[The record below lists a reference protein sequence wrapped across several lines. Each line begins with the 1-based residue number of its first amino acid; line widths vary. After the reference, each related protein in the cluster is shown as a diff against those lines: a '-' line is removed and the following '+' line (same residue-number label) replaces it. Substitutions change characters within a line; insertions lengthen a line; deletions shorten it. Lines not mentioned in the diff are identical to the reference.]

1 MKIEDEIEYEA
12 PYMDGLQF
20 IFNQPEFASASQSNQ
35 SLALTENKNLLR
47 VILPDKLTESGVHV
61 IIGKE
66 NKSETIQNYSVVISQ
81 YGVPGE
87 ALGCIAVIGPTRM
100 QYARSIASV
109 DYLAEVLTG
118 LMAWLYGRKIMPES
132 ENEYELHDKGGERMI
147 PQEPE
152 AKKPE
157 AKEEQVSELTPDF
170 IKLLADTQRKADDYL
185 DSWKRAQAD
194 FINYKRHAEQEKME
208 MGVYA
213 NTQLILSLLPVL
225 DDFERAVDS
234 LTPKLAKMDWVH
246 GIRLVERKLRT
257 VLQAQGV
264 TPIKAVG
271 EVFDPN
277 LHEAVMHV
285 SGEDGKVV
293 RELQKGYRLHD
304 KILRPSAVAV
314 GNGEPVIAEQAEEPE
329 TAKEKETKT
338 GIISRDNNDI

>member
-1 MKIEDEIEYEA
+1 
-12 PYMDGLQF
+12 
-20 IFNQPEFASASQSNQ
+20 
-35 SLALTENKNLLR
+35 
-47 VILPDKLTESGVHV
+47 
-61 IIGKE
+61 
-66 NKSETIQNYSVVISQ
+66 
-81 YGVPGE
+81 
-87 ALGCIAVIGPTRM
+87 
-100 QYARSIASV
+100 
-109 DYLAEVLTG
+109 
-118 LMAWLYGRKIMPES
+118 
-132 ENEYELHDKGGERMI
+132 MI

-157 AKEEQVSELTPDF
+157 AKEEPSSELTPDF

-194 FINYKRHAEQEKME
+194 FINYKRCAEQEKME

-234 LTPKLAKMDWVH
+234 LTPKLAKTDWVH

-329 TAKEKETKT
+329 TAKEKETKKEE
-338 GIISRDNNDI
+338 

>member
-1 MKIEDEIEYEA
+1 
-12 PYMDGLQF
+12 
-20 IFNQPEFASASQSNQ
+20 
-35 SLALTENKNLLR
+35 
-47 VILPDKLTESGVHV
+47 
-61 IIGKE
+61 
-66 NKSETIQNYSVVISQ
+66 
-81 YGVPGE
+81 
-87 ALGCIAVIGPTRM
+87 
-100 QYARSIASV
+100 
-109 DYLAEVLTG
+109 
-118 LMAWLYGRKIMPES
+118 
-132 ENEYELHDKGGERMI
+132 MI

-152 AKKPE
+152 VKKPE
-157 AKEEQVSELTPDF
+157 ENGELVSDTKPDLEK
-170 IKLLADTQRKADDYL
+170 ILAETKKKADDYL

-194 FINYKRHAEQEKME
+194 FINYKRRAEQEKME

-234 LTPKLAKMDWVH
+234 LTPKLAKTDWVH

-329 TAKEKETKT
+329 TAKEKETKKEE
-338 GIISRDNNDI
+338 

>member
-1 MKIEDEIEYEA
+1 
-12 PYMDGLQF
+12 
-20 IFNQPEFASASQSNQ
+20 
-35 SLALTENKNLLR
+35 
-47 VILPDKLTESGVHV
+47 
-61 IIGKE
+61 
-66 NKSETIQNYSVVISQ
+66 
-81 YGVPGE
+81 
-87 ALGCIAVIGPTRM
+87 
-100 QYARSIASV
+100 
-109 DYLAEVLTG
+109 
-118 LMAWLYGRKIMPES
+118 
-132 ENEYELHDKGGERMI
+132 
-147 PQEPE
+147 
-152 AKKPE
+152 
-157 AKEEQVSELTPDF
+157 
-170 IKLLADTQRKADDYL
+170 
-185 DSWKRAQAD
+185 
-194 FINYKRHAEQEKME
+194 

-234 LTPKLAKMDWVH
+234 LTPKLAKTDWVH

-329 TAKEKETKT
+329 TAKEKETKKEE
-338 GIISRDNNDI
+338 

>member
-1 MKIEDEIEYEA
+1 
-12 PYMDGLQF
+12 
-20 IFNQPEFASASQSNQ
+20 
-35 SLALTENKNLLR
+35 
-47 VILPDKLTESGVHV
+47 
-61 IIGKE
+61 
-66 NKSETIQNYSVVISQ
+66 
-81 YGVPGE
+81 
-87 ALGCIAVIGPTRM
+87 
-100 QYARSIASV
+100 
-109 DYLAEVLTG
+109 
-118 LMAWLYGRKIMPES
+118 
-132 ENEYELHDKGGERMI
+132 MI

-234 LTPKLAKMDWVH
+234 LTPKLAKTDWVH

-329 TAKEKETKT
+329 TAKEKETKKEE
-338 GIISRDNNDI
+338 